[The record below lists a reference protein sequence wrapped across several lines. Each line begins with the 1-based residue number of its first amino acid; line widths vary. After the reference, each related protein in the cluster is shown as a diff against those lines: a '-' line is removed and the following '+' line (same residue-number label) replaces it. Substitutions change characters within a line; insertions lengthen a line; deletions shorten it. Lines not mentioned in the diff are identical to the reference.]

1 MQVHASGFIHVRYF
15 FKRAEYLIG
24 VTSDMSFATYNLA
37 HDIASLWAS
46 GEPGFRARKRTLNT
60 LADYFASE
68 YDRRVRRHAF
78 YADLGYGGRGVVAAT
93 RSVAD
98 QFGKPPS

>member
-1 MQVHASGFIHVRYF
+1 M
-15 FKRAEYLIG
+15 
-24 VTSDMSFATYNLA
+24 TSDMSFATYNLA

-78 YADLGYGGRGVVAAT
+78 YADLGYGGRGVVAHQIRRRPIWEAAVVT
-93 RSVAD
+93 GSVTFSARV
-98 QFGKPPS
+98 